1 MKLIKII
8 ASAGIVLVLASVKT
22 QAELAAAP
30 SPSAAAGASNTSS
43 APPSIKPIKKRFL
56 LSRSSA
62 VYQQPDSTSAVLTH
76 LKRRTH
82 VDVIGIT
89 GDWLQIKLRSGKIGF
104 IPTHAA
110 E

>member
-1 MKLIKII
+1 
-8 ASAGIVLVLASVKT
+8 VLVLASVKT
-22 QAELAAAP
+22 QADPASAP
-30 SPSAAAGASNTSS
+30 GPSAATAAPNTPS
-43 APPSIKPIKKRFL
+43 ARPSIKPIKKRFL

-76 LKRRTH
+76 VKRRTH

-89 GDWLQIKLRSGKIGF
+89 GDWLQIKLPSGKIGF
-104 IPTHAA
+104 IPTHVA

>member
-1 MKLIKII
+1 MRLIKII

-22 QAELAAAP
+22 QAEPASAPGPRAATA
-30 SPSAAAGASNTSS
+30 ASNTP
-43 APPSIKPIKKRFL
+43 AVPPAIKPVKKRFL

-62 VYQQPDSTSAVLTH
+62 VYQQPDSTSAVVTH
-76 LKRRTH
+76 VKRRTH
-82 VDVIGIT
+82 VDVIGIA

-104 IPTHAA
+104 IPTNAA

>member
-1 MKLIKII
+1 MRLIRII
-8 ASAGIVLVLASVKT
+8 AIAGIVLALASVKT
-22 QAELAAAP
+22 QAQRA
-30 SPSAAAGASNTSS
+30 S
-43 APPSIKPIKKRFL
+43 APGPNTATASPASPSIKPIKKRFL

-62 VYQQPDSTSAVLTH
+62 VYQQPDSTSAVLAH
-76 LKRRTH
+76 VKRRTH

-89 GDWLQIKLRSGKIGF
+89 GDWLQIKLPSGKIGF